1 MVEFYAIKDWGE
13 FENIEELY
21 SFMKNNPEY
30 RLGIHSLRSYNLND
44 LKIKVDKGKPIEE
57 NIGKTIFF
65 SIGKDAVTDL
75 SGKIVAINKDR
86 YIVESLGQLFYK
98 YPSEVGL

>member
-1 MVEFYAIKDWGE
+1 MVNFYAAKDWEE
-13 FENIEELY
+13 FETIEELY

-30 RLGIHSLRSYNLND
+30 RLEIIPFDSYKLKD
-44 LKIKVDKGKPIEE
+44 LKIKLEKSIPIEE

-65 SIGKDAVTDL
+65 SIGKDAVTGV
-75 SGKIVAINKDR
+75 SGRIVAINKDR

-98 YPSEVGL
+98 YPSELGL